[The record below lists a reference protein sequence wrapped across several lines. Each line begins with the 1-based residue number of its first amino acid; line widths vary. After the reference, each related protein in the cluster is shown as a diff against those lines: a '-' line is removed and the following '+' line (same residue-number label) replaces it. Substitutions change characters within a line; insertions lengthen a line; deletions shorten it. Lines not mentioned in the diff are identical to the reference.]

1 MIAMA
6 SIDIAPAIERVGA
19 TNAGDPDA
27 ANGYPW
33 QHLTLHVTIVRSDD
47 LWENAFFCDRRLELL
62 SHHAPRH
69 IDPFAVNTPRVLVM
83 SASRSQAGCGWAL
96 RASRQPAMLHVPAP
110 LTK

>member
-47 LWENAFFCDRRLELL
+47 DLWENAFLR
-62 SHHAPRH
+62 SAPRAH
-69 IDPFAVNTPRVLVM
+69 FLTTLHATLIPL
-83 SASRSQAGCGWAL
+83 RSTHHG
-96 RASRQPAMLHVPAP
+96 
-110 LTK
+110 